1 MIHTSLDA
9 AGPHKGVELYQPL
22 NPLRPSVSIPPITVA
37 CSNTKATS
45 QEPAVPILGTTQH
58 LNAIIAAEASPSKPA
73 EITHF
78 GIFTTDT
85 DATRNIKVSSMQDLN
100 ISAMI
105 HNSLYLIKLNS
116 TLLS

>member
-1 MIHTSLDA
+1 MVLTCWIEQKLSATASA
-9 AGPHKGVELYQPL
+9 FQPYG
-22 NPLRPSVSIPPITVA
+22 LRVAPMNTAPIP
-37 CSNTKATS
+37 
-45 QEPAVPILGTTQH
+45 GTTQH

-85 DATRNIKVSSMQDLN
+85 DATRNIRVSSLQDLN

-105 HNSLYLIKLNS
+105 HTSLDVSHLYTDSCNPTDSPI
-116 TLLS
+116 